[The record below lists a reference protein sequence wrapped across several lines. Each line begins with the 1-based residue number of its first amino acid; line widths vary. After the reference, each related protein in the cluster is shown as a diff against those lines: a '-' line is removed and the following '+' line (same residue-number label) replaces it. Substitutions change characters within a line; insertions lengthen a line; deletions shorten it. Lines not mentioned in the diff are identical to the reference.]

1 MRDAVSR
8 ELERRLSGAFEIA
21 QAAVKAAKRNQRK
34 ASPVAPLDEK
44 EQRRKKMLKDGTPLP
59 GQMELFADQPTMEG
73 VSER

>member
-44 EQRRKKMLKDGTPLP
+44 EQRRKKMLREMTPPP
-59 GQMELFADQPTMEG
+59 GQRSLFTE
-73 VSER
+73 